1 MKDELWRREQ
11 KVAERL
17 QSKIVMQ
24 KAIINQYRIIL
35 GFTEPW
41 FAQDYE
47 PIKSNELTDLW
58 DKTKYLTD
66 LWDINFTLE
75 RLAEIF
81 DNTLRKLSTI
91 NLDKKDDI
99 KAYIK
104 MQEIEILKVLS
115 H

>member
-47 PIKSNELTDLW
+47 PIQTENLKDF
-58 DKTKYLTD
+58 
-66 LWDINFTLE
+66 WDINFTLE
-75 RLAEIF
+75 RLAEIYE
-81 DNTLRKLSTI
+81 NTLLVLSKI
-91 NLDKKDDI
+91 NLDEKDDI
-99 KAYIK
+99 KEYIK
-104 MQEIEILKVLS
+104 MKEIEILRLLS
-115 H
+115 R

>member
-11 KVAERL
+11 KVAEQL

-47 PIKSNELTDLW
+47 PIQAENLKDF
-58 DKTKYLTD
+58 
-66 LWDINFTLE
+66 WDINFTLE
-75 RLAEIF
+75 RLAEIYN
-81 DNTLRKLSTI
+81 NTLLVLSKI

-99 KAYIK
+99 KEYIK
-104 MQEIEILKVLS
+104 MKEIEILRLLS
-115 H
+115 N